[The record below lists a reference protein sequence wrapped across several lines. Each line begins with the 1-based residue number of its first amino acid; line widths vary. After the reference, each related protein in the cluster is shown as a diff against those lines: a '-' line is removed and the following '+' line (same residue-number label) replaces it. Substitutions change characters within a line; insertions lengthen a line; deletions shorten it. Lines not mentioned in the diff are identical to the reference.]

1 MVLRAVQELMDHQEA
16 VDLLVVLVAQD
27 LLVQLVVQEVQAVQ
41 V

>member
-1 MVLRAVQELMDHQEA
+1 MDLQEA

-27 LLVQLVVQEVQAVQ
+27 LLVQLVVQEAQAVL